1 MFAFQDRRGAVEV
14 AFTDR
19 FGGVSAGP
27 FASLNLAVPTDPA
40 VTVIADRLSFETEV
54 DENWDIVAYA
64 MVRGGPP
71 TGDNTFDLPRGAF
84 GTLQEV
90 VTMHQ
95 VHGAHVEVVEPG
107 RGQDECEADA
117 LATTEP
123 GVLLAARAADC
134 VPVLL
139 ADPDRGVVAAVHA
152 GRKGLVAGVV
162 PNALRTLRDLGA
174 GRVVAWIG
182 PHACGRCYEVP
193 ADLRHE
199 VTEQVPEAWSETSWG
214 TPALDLAAGVRAQ
227 LREGPDGAGDEV
239 VEVVEVGR
247 CTIEDPALYSYRR
260 DGALAGRHAGLI
272 WVRP

>member
-1 MFAFQDRRGAVEV
+1 MFAFQDKRGAVEV

-19 FGGVSAGP
+19 FGGMSTGP
-27 FASLNLAVPTDPA
+27 FASLNLAVPAGPA
-40 VTVIADRLSFETEV
+40 ADEIVDRLSYESEI

-71 TGDNTFDLPRGAF
+71 PGDNPFELPRGAL
-84 GTLQEV
+84 GDLTEV

-95 VHGAHVEVVEPG
+95 VHRAHVEVVEPD
-107 RGQDECEADA
+107 RGQDGCEADA
-117 LATTEP
+117 LATAAP

-139 ADPDRGVVAAVHA
+139 ADADRGVVAAVHA

-162 PNALRTLRDLGA
+162 PNAVRTLAGLGA
-174 GRVVAWIG
+174 ERVVAWVG

-193 ADLRHE
+193 AEMRDE
-199 VTEQVPEAWSETSWG
+199 VAAEVPEARSETSWG
-214 TPALDLAAGVRAQ
+214 TPALDLGAGVRAQ
-227 LREGPDGAGDEV
+227 LRAGGVDVEV
-239 VEVVEVGR
+239 VEVVDVGR
-247 CTIEDPALYSYRR
+247 CTIEDPALYSFRR
-260 DGALAGRHAGLI
+260 DGALAGRHAGVI